1 MKPSGSATVTKS
13 EKPKESGQKTAHE
26 VEHIVKQANELIA
39 MVTRVWKSGRCLPY
53 LRSLASDVGVAL
65 GQSVPSAGLPQCNVK
80 TLGRLLAQPGALNTV
95 DYEAAVFLAMAQVEN
110 MDGKDCIRVLG
121 ALAQVSRKPDP
132 GSLQA
137 LGAQLSERLGDIS
150 SNDMAELAEN
160 LAVVSAPVA
169 PVFARLSSAFTRRVS
184 AANPKQ
190 LTKVA
195 SAFARA
201 RLADRRLMPRLAQGA
216 LKQLH
221 LFSPQDL
228 SAFMSSFAALG
239 LCHEPLLTG
248 SAKVVVQFGPRLS
261 AMDLAL
267 VAFSYAQFFLVFP
280 TVVSLLEER
289 LPNCA
294 HELPRDRLA
303 ELIVSCARLMVK
315 PTELMVTFA
324 RDLEMSGLSDELF
337 GQVSKS
343 VSALGLA
350 AAPSIQQQLEQECQK
365 RLKFSQPMSE
375 SIDGNPWWILDML
388 EALAGAAEE
397 SRSHSG
403 QIASFWHSTYQQLSP
418 VLLTLIP
425 NLNPTEAATLYRSLR
440 QLPSSVHNG
449 DGQLHDQLALRCLA
463 LATVEAFEFL
473 MLTSVVYSQSL
484 GREFWT
490 VCTEVFDQLTGCWKK
505 TNWNCAMNVTHRS
518 IC

>member
-1 MKPSGSATVTKS
+1 
-13 EKPKESGQKTAHE
+13 
-26 VEHIVKQANELIA
+26 
-39 MVTRVWKSGRCLPY
+39 MVTRVWKSGRCLPC

-294 HELPRDRLA
+294 HELPKDRLA

-324 RDLEMSGLSDELF
+324 RELEMSGLSDELF

-388 EALAGAAEE
+388 ESLAGAAEE
-397 SRSHSG
+397 SKKSHSG
-403 QIASFWHSTYQQLSP
+403 QIACFWHSTYQQLSP
-418 VLLTLIP
+418 ALLTLIP

-440 QLPSSVHNG
+440 QLPASVHNG

-484 GREFWT
+484 GREFWS
-490 VCTEVFDQLTGCWKK
+490 EPFF
-505 TNWNCAMNVTHRS
+505 
-518 IC
+518 

>member
-1 MKPSGSATVTKS
+1 M
-13 EKPKESGQKTAHE
+13 
-26 VEHIVKQANELIA
+26 
-39 MVTRVWKSGRCLPY
+39 PY

-95 DYEAAVFLAMAQVEN
+95 DFEAAVFLAMAQVEN

-289 LPNCA
+289 LPRCA
-294 HELPRDRLA
+294 HELPKDRLA
-303 ELIVSCARLMVK
+303 ELIVSCARLLVK

-324 RDLEMSGLSDELF
+324 RELEMSGLSDELF

-343 VSALGLA
+343 VSSLGLA

-365 RLKFSQPMSE
+365 RLKQQPMSE

-403 QIASFWHSTYQQLSP
+403 QIASFWHSTFQQLSP
-418 VLLTLIP
+418 PLLSLIP

-440 QLPSSVHNG
+440 HLPASVLHNG
-449 DGQLHDQLALRCLA
+449 DGTLHDQLALRCLA

-484 GREFWT
+484 GREFGQSFFKNHFFQHF
-490 VCTEVFDQLTGCWKK
+490 VFQFFGVDFWKK
-505 TNWNCAMNVTHRS
+505 LRVSLFCLQISYLMS
-518 IC
+518 FSSSDG